1 MNFAEATPQL
11 ALPQSSVMH
20 RTSNFALTRNR
31 IGIVFVSLL
40 MLASFTTGCVTSQQ
54 YESIQGQLDE
64 AEQENSELRLARQDA
79 QIQSR
84 ELEGQV
90 ERLQGENEALADEA
104 SALSTEALRLRE
116 EVERLTELNDALTN
130 QSSGHLSDI
139 AEENRQLL
147 EDVMKIR
154 EELQRREDRLNRLER
169 DLNKKSEEL
178 EARSQRVQEL
188 ESLLE
193 ARERAAEALRAR
205 LAEALLGFQGKG
217 LNVEQRN
224 GKVYV
229 SMEAQ
234 LLFPSGSATVDPR
247 GREALQ
253 GLASVIAEQTD
264 LEIVVEGHT
273 DTDQVRSTSIPRDNW
288 ELSVLRAT
296 AVVNIMLENPG
307 VDASMLAAS
316 GRSEFHPVDPA
327 DKSKNRR
334 IEVILAPNLDSLF
347 ELISE

>member
-1 MNFAEATPQL
+1 MTFPFLSLCRVGHLTTMTLLAAIL
-11 ALPQSSVMH
+11 ALP
-20 RTSNFALTRNR
+20 
-31 IGIVFVSLL
+31 
-40 MLASFTTGCVTSQQ
+40 GCVTTQQ
-54 YESIQGQLDE
+54 YEALQTQLDE
-64 AEQENSELRLARQDA
+64 AEKENSELRLARQDA
-79 QIQSR
+79 QISSR
-84 ELEGQV
+84 ELEGKV
-90 ERLQGENEALADEA
+90 ARLTAESEALAADANQLGSEA
-104 SALSTEALRLRE
+104 KRLRE
-116 EVERLTELNDALTN
+116 EVDRLTELNEALTD
-130 QSSGHLSDI
+130 QSSGRLSDI

-154 EELQRREDRLNRLER
+154 EELQSREDRLNRLER
-169 DLNKKSEEL
+169 DLNEKSAQL
-178 EARSQRVQEL
+178 EARSKRVQEL

-229 SMEAQ
+229 SMEAK
-234 LLFPSGSATVDPR
+234 LLFPSGSATVDPG

-253 GLASVIAEQTD
+253 GLAGVIAEQRD

-273 DTDQVRSTSIPRDNW
+273 DTDQLRSTSIPRDNW

-296 AVVNIMLENPG
+296 SVVNILLENAG
-307 VDASMLAAS
+307 VDPSMLAAS
-316 GRSEFHPVDPA
+316 GRSEYHPVDA
-327 DKSKNRR
+327 SNKAKNRR
-334 IEVILAPNLDSLF
+334 IEVILAPNLDSLY

>member
-1 MNFAEATPQL
+1 MIAAFVV
-11 ALPQSSVMH
+11 LP
-20 RTSNFALTRNR
+20 
-31 IGIVFVSLL
+31 
-40 MLASFTTGCVTSQQ
+40 GCVTTQQ
-54 YESIQGQLDE
+54 YEALQSQLDE
-64 AEQENSELRLARQDA
+64 AEKENSELRLARQDA
-79 QIQSR
+79 QVSSR

-90 ERLQGENEALADEA
+90 ARLTAESEALAADANTLGAEA
-104 SALSTEALRLRE
+104 KRLRE
-116 EVERLTELNDALTN
+116 EVDRLTELNDALTS
-130 QSSGHLSDI
+130 QSSGRLSDI

-154 EELQRREDRLNRLER
+154 EELQTREDRLNRLEK
-169 DLNKKSEEL
+169 DLNEKSALL
-178 EARSQRVQEL
+178 ESRSKRVKEL

-229 SMEAQ
+229 SMEAK
-234 LLFPSGSATVDPR
+234 LLFSSGSATVDPG
-247 GREALQ
+247 GRAALQ
-253 GLASVIAEQTD
+253 GLAGVIAEQSD

-273 DTDQVRSTSIPRDNW
+273 DTDQLRSPTIPRDNW

-296 AVVNIMLENPG
+296 AVVNILLENPG
-307 VDASMLAAS
+307 VDPSMLAAS
-316 GRSEFHPVDPA
+316 GRSQYHPVDA
-327 DKSKNRR
+327 SDKAKNRR

-347 ELISE
+347 ELIAD

>member
-1 MNFAEATPQL
+1 MTLPSFPSSLSQHL
-11 ALPQSSVMH
+11 ALGAMI
-20 RTSNFALTRNR
+20 AA
-31 IGIVFVSLL
+31 FVVLP
-40 MLASFTTGCVTSQQ
+40 GCVTTQQ
-54 YESIQGQLDE
+54 YEALQSQLDE
-64 AEQENSELRLARQDA
+64 AEKENSELRLARQDA
-79 QIQSR
+79 QVSSR

-90 ERLQGENEALADEA
+90 ARLTAESEALAADANTLGAEA
-104 SALSTEALRLRE
+104 KRLRE
-116 EVERLTELNDALTN
+116 EVDRLTELNDALTS
-130 QSSGHLSDI
+130 QSSGRLSDI

-154 EELQRREDRLNRLER
+154 EELQTREDRLNRLEK
-169 DLNKKSEEL
+169 DLNEKSALL
-178 EARSQRVQEL
+178 ESRSKRVKEL

-229 SMEAQ
+229 SMEAK
-234 LLFPSGSATVDPR
+234 LLFSSGSATVDPG
-247 GREALQ
+247 GRAALQ
-253 GLASVIAEQTD
+253 GLAGVIAEQSD

-273 DTDQVRSTSIPRDNW
+273 DTDQLRSPTIPRDNW

-296 AVVNIMLENPG
+296 AVVNILLENPG
-307 VDASMLAAS
+307 VDPSMLAAS
-316 GRSEFHPVDPA
+316 GRSQYHPVDA
-327 DKSKNRR
+327 SDKAKNRR

-347 ELISE
+347 ELIAD